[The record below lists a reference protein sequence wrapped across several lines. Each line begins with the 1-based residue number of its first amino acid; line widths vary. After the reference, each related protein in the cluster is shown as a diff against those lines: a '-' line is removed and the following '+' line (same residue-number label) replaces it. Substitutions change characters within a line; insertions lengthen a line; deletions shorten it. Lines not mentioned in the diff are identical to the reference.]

1 MPEENQMVLTLKYV
15 SKVML
20 CNNSNCKGWFI
31 FTIKHNKSEHYLQ
44 FFFQMTPL
52 KEGISNVNEM
62 SKTLNELNQKLEK
75 EINDA
80 FDELVKMM
88 NDRRN
93 ELVSLNSKA
102 ITK

>member
-1 MPEENQMVLTLKYV
+1 
-15 SKVML
+15 
-20 CNNSNCKGWFI
+20 
-31 FTIKHNKSEHYLQ
+31 
-44 FFFQMTPL
+44 MTPL

-93 ELVSLNSKA
+93 ELVSLKPLQNNKYLIMEVRILA
-102 ITK
+102 IMWLVF

>member
-1 MPEENQMVLTLKYV
+1 
-15 SKVML
+15 
-20 CNNSNCKGWFI
+20 
-31 FTIKHNKSEHYLQ
+31 
-44 FFFQMTPL
+44 MTPL

-93 ELVSLNSKA
+93 ELVSLKPLQNNKYLLNYGSCLE
-102 ITK
+102 IWMRTFIIGIFS

>member
-1 MPEENQMVLTLKYV
+1 
-15 SKVML
+15 
-20 CNNSNCKGWFI
+20 
-31 FTIKHNKSEHYLQ
+31 
-44 FFFQMTPL
+44 MTPL

-93 ELVSLNSKA
+93 ELVSLKPLQNNKYLKFIYSEKTRKFCK
-102 ITK
+102 IPTLLLSYVVPIKSNYESF

>member
-1 MPEENQMVLTLKYV
+1 M
-15 SKVML
+15 
-20 CNNSNCKGWFI
+20 
-31 FTIKHNKSEHYLQ
+31 
-44 FFFQMTPL
+44 
-52 KEGISNVNEM
+52 NEM

-102 ITK
+102 ITGIPRFPRFRFPLFSADYNFASILID

>member
-1 MPEENQMVLTLKYV
+1 MVLTLEYLR
-15 SKVML
+15 SWYATIL
-20 CNNSNCKGWFI
+20 ILKGDSYLLLSIINQNIIYI
-31 FTIKHNKSEHYLQ
+31 FFL
-44 FFFQMTPL
+44 QMTPL

-93 ELVSLNSKA
+93 ELVSLKSLQNNKYL
-102 ITK
+102 K

>member
-1 MPEENQMVLTLKYV
+1 M
-15 SKVML
+15 
-20 CNNSNCKGWFI
+20 
-31 FTIKHNKSEHYLQ
+31 
-44 FFFQMTPL
+44 
-52 KEGISNVNEM
+52 NEM

-102 ITK
+102 ITGIPRFPLFSI

>member
-1 MPEENQMVLTLKYV
+1 
-15 SKVML
+15 
-20 CNNSNCKGWFI
+20 
-31 FTIKHNKSEHYLQ
+31 
-44 FFFQMTPL
+44 MTPL

-93 ELVSLNSKA
+93 ELVSIKPLQNNKFLIMEVWDTFTFEA
-102 ITK
+102 IYFMKCFQ

>member
-1 MPEENQMVLTLKYV
+1 MTFKGYFILTIERKQL
-15 SKVML
+15 
-20 CNNSNCKGWFI
+20 
-31 FTIKHNKSEHYLQ
+31 EHYLQ
-44 FFFQMTPL
+44 LFFQMTPL

-93 ELVSLNSKA
+93 ELVSLKSLQNNKYL
-102 ITK
+102 K

>member
-1 MPEENQMVLTLKYV
+1 
-15 SKVML
+15 
-20 CNNSNCKGWFI
+20 
-31 FTIKHNKSEHYLQ
+31 
-44 FFFQMTPL
+44 MTPL

-93 ELVSLNSKA
+93 ELVSLKPLQNNKYIVYGSPNFGNNSTFNSNCSNSCKNE
-102 ITK
+102 IQLNY

>member
-1 MPEENQMVLTLKYV
+1 MQCVKIGHGVQQL
-15 SKVML
+15 
-20 CNNSNCKGWFI
+20 
-31 FTIKHNKSEHYLQ
+31 FTIEYNKSKKYLQ
-44 FFFQMTPL
+44 SFFQMTPL

-93 ELVSLNSKA
+93 ELVSLNSKV

>member
-1 MPEENQMVLTLKYV
+1 M
-15 SKVML
+15 
-20 CNNSNCKGWFI
+20 
-31 FTIKHNKSEHYLQ
+31 
-44 FFFQMTPL
+44 
-52 KEGISNVNEM
+52 NEM

-93 ELVSLNSKA
+93 ELVWYFF
-102 ITK
+102 TKIVLTYCEKKLF

>member
-1 MPEENQMVLTLKYV
+1 M
-15 SKVML
+15 
-20 CNNSNCKGWFI
+20 
-31 FTIKHNKSEHYLQ
+31 
-44 FFFQMTPL
+44 
-52 KEGISNVNEM
+52 NEM

-93 ELVSLNSKA
+93 ELVSLKSEQIKLDMGPDDRTAWCLRRISVFQN
-102 ITK
+102 